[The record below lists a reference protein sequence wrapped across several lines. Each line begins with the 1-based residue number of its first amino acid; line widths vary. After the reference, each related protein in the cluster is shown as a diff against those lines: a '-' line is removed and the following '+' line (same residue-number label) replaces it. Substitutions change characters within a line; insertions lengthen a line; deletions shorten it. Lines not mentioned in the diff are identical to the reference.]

1 MKLYGEDNP
10 APNPRRVRIFLAEKG
25 LTLEQERVPL
35 RERAH
40 KARSF
45 LDKNSLGQVPV
56 LELDDGSFLSESVS
70 ICRYLEGLH
79 PEPPLFGTTPK
90 EQATIDM
97 WIRRIELQL
106 MMPIAQVWRHAHPLT
121 ASLLTQF
128 TDFGESNRAHADR
141 AYRWLDG
148 ELADRRFVAG
158 DAYSMADI
166 IALTTVDFGRFIGVP
181 VPEDCGAVLSWLS
194 IVGQRPSA
202 AA

>member
-1 MKLYGEDNP
+1 MKLYDEDNP

-25 LTLEQERVPL
+25 LTLERERVPL

-40 KARSF
+40 KASDF

-70 ICRYLEGLH
+70 ICRYLEGLNLQ
-79 PEPPLFGTTPK
+79 PPLFGTTPK

-106 MMPIAQVWRHAHPLT
+106 MAPIAHIWRHTHPLT
-121 ASLLTQF
+121 AGLLTQYK
-128 TDFGESNRAHADR
+128 DFGESNRAHADR
-141 AYRWLDG
+141 VYHWLDG
-148 ELADRRFVAG
+148 ELADRIFIAG

-166 IALTTVDFGRFIGVP
+166 IAQTTIDFGQQIGVLI
-181 VPEDCGAVLSWLS
+181 PEDCGRVKAWLTRVS
-194 IVGQRPSA
+194 ERPSA
-202 AA
+202 TA